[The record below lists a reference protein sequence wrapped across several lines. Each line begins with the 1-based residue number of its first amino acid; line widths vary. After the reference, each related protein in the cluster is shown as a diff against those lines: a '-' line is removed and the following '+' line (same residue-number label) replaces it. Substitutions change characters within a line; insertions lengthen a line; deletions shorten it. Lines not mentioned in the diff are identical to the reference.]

1 MRSLRKWCL
10 CSVLLISV
18 QMKALAQ
25 QKILNLQTAVETAIK
40 NNLDVRQSGLQE
52 EISEANLREARAG
65 LLPTFN
71 GEIDHTWNKG
81 RSLDYSNSYSNQQ
94 NTTAFYSITGNL
106 TLFNGLR
113 LMNSLKSNQFAFEA
127 SRM

>member
-25 QKILNLQTAVETAIK
+25 QKTLNLQTAVETAIK

-71 GEIDHTWNKG
+71 G
-81 RSLDYSNSYSNQQ
+81 
-94 NTTAFYSITGNL
+94 
-106 TLFNGLR
+106 
-113 LMNSLKSNQFAFEA
+113 
-127 SRM
+127 